1 MFEKIIFFFR
11 KKKYLYY
18 SGLLVF
24 ASLYSY
30 VLALYFLDL
39 TEFEKDFF
47 YVLSLLSLGWLIVSF
62 IIYIKNSKL
71 FQLEREKEKFY
82 IFEEKITSD
91 YNLNRQNNIFK
102 KIEFIKIFVKNNFNE
117 KGLFSINILLLIN
130 KTLNLYIENLNILNN
145 LECSLKLTNDFTK
158 ADNIEAEIK
167 KNNMQNENILNH
179 LDNYIHELSEKNTND
194 EKVSSIE
201 SELEHTLNILKDI
214 DKR

>member
-1 MFEKIIFFFR
+1 MFEKMIFFFR

-24 ASLYSY
+24 TSLYSY
-30 VLALYFLDL
+30 ILALYFLDL
-39 TEFEKDFF
+39 TEFEKEFF
-47 YVLSLLSLGWLIVSF
+47 YLLFVLSLGWLIVSF
-62 IIYIKNSKL
+62 ITYIKNSKL
-71 FQLEREKEKFY
+71 LQLEREKEKFY
-82 IFEEKITSD
+82 IFEEKITND

-102 KIEFIKIFVKNNFNE
+102 KIEFIKEFVKNNFNE

-130 KTLNLYIENLNILNN
+130 KTLNLYIENLNILIN
-145 LECSLKLTNDFTK
+145 LESSLKLTNDFSK
-158 ADNIEAEIK
+158 AQNIEAEIK

-179 LDNYIHELSEKNTND
+179 LDNYIHELTEKNTND

-214 DKR
+214 SKR